1 MGKEQYSE
9 ERLSKLSYT
18 KFVRLLGVG
27 RVIFNAMVQVIQK
40 KLTIKHLNKKGRKP
54 KYGVREMV
62 IIFLLYI
69 KQYNAM
75 EDYAFEWNISKSV
88 ICEYIHFVLEV
99 LLEDKNFTLMGGKST
114 INDSSENRL
123 LDVTEIRIERP
134 KYNQKSKYSG
144 KKKYHTMKIQIIKGT
159 DTGFIYEIQI
169 GLGSEHDFHLFKRTF
184 KGTSDNVTY
193 TADLGYLGINKI
205 HANSKIPKKQSKNH
219 SLTEEDIK
227 YNKELGADRIF
238 IEHTNGWI
246 KRFKIL
252 GSRFRNNLNF
262 FAPFSVLI
270 CAFYNFYIAWF
281 NFRTTL
287 LYKTVSFLKVL

>member
-9 ERLSKLSYT
+9 ERLNKLNYT

-27 RVIFNAMVQVIQK
+27 RVIFYTMIRTIQK
-40 KLTIKHLNKKGRKP
+40 ELNKKHKNKKGRRH
-54 KYGVREMV
+54 KYGAREMV

-75 EDYAFEWNISKSV
+75 EDYAFEWDVSKSV
-88 ICEYIHFVLEV
+88 ICEYIHFVLDT
-99 LLEDKNFTLMGGKST
+99 LLKDRNFTLM
-114 INDSSENRL
+114 DSKCIKNENSENRL
-123 LDVTEIRIERP
+123 LDVTEIRIQRP

-169 GLGSEHDFHLFKRTF
+169 GLGAEHDFHLFKRTF
-184 KGTSDNVTY
+184 EGTPKNVTY
-193 TADLGYLGINKI
+193 TADLGYVGINKI
-205 HANSKIPKKQSKNH
+205 HNNSKIPKKKSKKH
-219 SLTEEDIK
+219 PLTEDDIN
-227 YNKELGADRIF
+227 YNKEIGSTRIF

-252 GSRFRNNLNF
+252 STKFRNDLKF
-262 FAPFSVLI
+262 FSAFSVLI
-270 CAFYNFYIAWF
+270 CAFYNFYIA
-281 NFRTTL
+281 
-287 LYKTVSFLKVL
+287 

>member
-9 ERLSKLSYT
+9 EKLSKLSYK

-27 RVIFNAMVQVIQK
+27 RVNFEMMVRVVQQA
-40 KLTIKHLNKKGRKP
+40 LNDKHSHKKGRKT
-54 KYGVREMV
+54 KYGAREMV
-62 IIFLLYI
+62 IIFLLYV
-69 KQYNAM
+69 KRYNAM

-88 ICEYIHFVLEV
+88 VCEYIHFVLES
-99 LLEDKNFTLMGGKST
+99 LLNNKNFTLMGGKST
-114 INDSSENRL
+114 REDSSENRL

-134 KYNQKSKYSG
+134 KYNQKTKYSG

-159 DTGFIYEIQI
+159 ITGFIYEIQI
-169 GLGSEHDFHLFKRTF
+169 GLGAEHDFHLFKRTF
-184 KGTSDNVTY
+184 EGTPENVTY
-193 TADLGYLGINKI
+193 TADLGYLGINKV
-205 HANSKIPKKQSKNH
+205 HSNSRIPKKKSKKH
-219 SLTEEDIK
+219 PLTEGDTS

-262 FAPFSVLI
+262 FAPFVVLI
-270 CAFYNFYIAWF
+270 CSFYNFHIA
-281 NFRTTL
+281 
-287 LYKTVSFLKVL
+287 

>member
-9 ERLSKLSYT
+9 ERLNKLSYT

-27 RVIFNAMVQVIQK
+27 RVIFNKMVQVIEK
-40 KLTIKHLNKKGRKP
+40 ELTNKHCNHKGRKP
-54 KYGVREMV
+54 KYGAREMV
-62 IIFLLYI
+62 LIFLLYI

-88 ICEYIHFVLEV
+88 ICEYIHFVLET
-99 LLEDKNFTLMGGKST
+99 LLKNKNFTLMGGKST
-114 INDSSENRL
+114 RNDRSENRL

-159 DTGFIYEIQI
+159 ATGFIYEIQI
-169 GLGSEHDFHLFKRTF
+169 GIGSEHDFHLFKRTYE
-184 KGTSDNVTY
+184 GTPDNITY
-193 TADLGYLGINKI
+193 IADLGYLGINKV
-205 HANSKIPKKQSKNH
+205 HANSKIPKKKSKKH
-219 SLTEEDIK
+219 PITEEDAK
-227 YNKELGADRIF
+227 YNKELGAERIL

-252 GSRFRNNLNF
+252 GSRFRNNLKF

-270 CAFYNFYIAWF
+270 CAFYNFYIA
-281 NFRTTL
+281 
-287 LYKTVSFLKVL
+287 

>member
-9 ERLSKLSYT
+9 ERINKLSYT

-27 RVIFNAMVQVIQK
+27 RVIFNTMVQVVHKALIS
-40 KLTIKHLNKKGRKP
+40 KHLNNKGRKP
-54 KYGVREMV
+54 KYEAREMV

-75 EDYAFEWNISKSV
+75 EDYAFEWNVSKSV

-99 LLEDKNFTLMGGKST
+99 LLKDKNFTLMGAKYT
-114 INDSSENRL
+114 INDNSENRL
-123 LDVTEIRIERP
+123 LDVTEIRIQRP
-134 KYNQKSKYSG
+134 KYNQKNKYSG

-159 DTGFIYEIQI
+159 DTGFIYEIQL
-169 GLGSEHDFHLFKRTF
+169 GLGAEHDFHLFKRTF
-184 KGTSDNVTY
+184 EGTPDNVTY
-193 TADLGYLGINKI
+193 TVDLGYLGITKV
-205 HANSKIPKKQSKNH
+205 HSNSKIPKKKSKKNP
-219 SLTEEDIK
+219 LTEEDINH
-227 YNKELGADRIF
+227 NKEIGANRIF

-246 KRFKIL
+246 KRFKML

-270 CAFYNFYIAWF
+270 CALYNFNIA
-281 NFRTTL
+281 
-287 LYKTVSFLKVL
+287 

>member
-27 RVIFNAMVQVIQK
+27 RVLFNLMVQVIQK
-40 KLTIKHLNKKGRKP
+40 ELDNKHKNKRGRKP
-54 KYGVREMV
+54 KYDAREMV

-69 KQYNAM
+69 KRYNAM
-75 EDYAFEWNISKSV
+75 EDYAFEWGVSKSV
-88 ICEYIHFVLEV
+88 ICEYIHFVLKM
-99 LLEDKNFTLMGGKST
+99 LLKNKNFTLFGSKT
-114 INDSSENRL
+114 TKNDNSENRL

-134 KYNQKSKYSG
+134 KYNQKNKYSG

-169 GLGSEHDFHLFKRTF
+169 GLGAEHDFHLFKRTF
-184 KGTSDNVTY
+184 EGTPDNVIY
-193 TADLGYLGINKI
+193 TVDLGYLGINKV
-205 HANSKIPKKQSKNH
+205 HNNSRVPKKKSKKH
-219 SLTEEDIK
+219 PLTEEDIK
-227 YNKELGADRIF
+227 YNKVLGSDRIF

-252 GSRFRNNLNF
+252 GSKFRNNLTY
-262 FAPFSVLI
+262 FASFSVLI
-270 CAFYNFYIAWF
+270 CALFNFYIA
-281 NFRTTL
+281 
-287 LYKTVSFLKVL
+287 